1 MTKTKLNTT
10 LATTIA
16 LLGFAAAPA
25 LADTMVQD
33 VDANGSFSMEELVE
47 AYPDLTPEV
56 FGEIDADQ
64 SGEVSQDELTA
75 AIDAG
80 VIAG

>member
-1 MTKTKLNTT
+1 MTKTLTS
-10 LATTIA
+10 TIA
-16 LLGFAAAPA
+16 LLTVAATPL

-33 VDANGSFSMEELVE
+33 MDQNGSFSMEELAV
-47 AYPDLTPEV
+47 AYPDLTEAL
-56 FGEIDADQ
+56 FLEIDADA
-64 SGEVSQDELTA
+64 SGEVTQDELTA